1 MTNKWPLF
9 MRGAKGLQELHPG
22 STLGRARYSGK
33 DGWVF
38 GEKEAPLKLSNG
50 PGRIRGGAVETS
62 AQAVN
67 LHKAFRQQGTG
78 FKAEAA
84 S

>member
-1 MTNKWPLF
+1 M
-9 MRGAKGLQELHPG
+9 
-22 STLGRARYSGK
+22 
-33 DGWVF
+33 F
-38 GEKEAPLKLSNG
+38 GEKEAPLKLSNR

-84 S
+84 SQELHAVCIIPFSFVF

>member
-1 MTNKWPLF
+1 MGVW
-9 MRGAKGLQELHPG
+9 
-22 STLGRARYSGK
+22 
-33 DGWVF
+33 
-38 GEKEAPLKLSNG
+38 EKEAPLKLSNG

-62 AQAVN
+62 AQAVRP
-67 LHKAFRQQGTG
+67 HKAFRQQGTG

>member
-1 MTNKWPLF
+1 M
-9 MRGAKGLQELHPG
+9 
-22 STLGRARYSGK
+22 
-33 DGWVF
+33 F
-38 GEKEAPLKLSNG
+38 GEKEAPLKLSNR
-50 PGRIRGGAVETS
+50 PGRIQGGAVETS